1 VLKGFAD
8 LRKSSLVHID
18 TGTPQEMF
26 KKSQLEKKW
35 QRREISNFEYLIQ
48 LNTFAGRT
56 FNDLTQYPVF
66 PWIIRDYT
74 SPAIYTS
81 DPAIYRDLTK
91 PVGALNPK
99 RLDQFRERY
108 ETFEDPSGIIKPFLY
123 GTHYSSAASI
133 MFYLLRLEP
142 FTTLQFVFHFLVFF
156 FFFYL
161 MPDFFIFYFFKKPK
175 KIPL

>member
-1 VLKGFAD
+1 MLKGFAD

-35 QRREISNFEYLIQ
+35 QRREISNFEYLMQ

-156 FFFYL
+156 FSFT
-161 MPDFFIFYFFKKPK
+161 
-175 KIPL
+175 

>member
-1 VLKGFAD
+1 MTKKARKKVLKAFAD
-8 LRKSSLVHID
+8 LKKSSLLHVD
-18 TGTPQEMF
+18 TGSPQEMF

-66 PWIIRDYT
+66 PWIIADYT
-74 SPAIYTS
+74 SEKLFTTDS
-81 DPAIYRDLTK
+81 KIYRDLSK
-91 PVGALNPK
+91 PIGALNPK
-99 RLDQFRERY
+99 RLQQFLERY

-123 GTHYSSAASI
+123 GTHYSSAAGI

-142 FTTLQFVFHFLVFF
+142 FTTLQ
-156 FFFYL
+156 
-161 MPDFFIFYFFKKPK
+161 
-175 KIPL
+175 